1 MGRRYQG
8 SSLHYRRSDLRHM
21 GGFATAIL
29 LSGRRSVA
37 VALQI
42 AMSLSG
48 CLEFAAGAAASPLEP
63 ELICRAAIGS
73 VTDHDPKVF
82 SLTRTEGD
90 ILFLT
95 YVRPID
101 NFDRTYRCRIKGN
114 RVIWASEPGRW
125 RENPTD
131 AKISFEIITDGK
143 QIRIINDRGVRTPTK
158 AVFDLDKVR

>member
-1 MGRRYQG
+1 MK
-8 SSLHYRRSDLRHM
+8 HKRHKADRLAREAKKAKKM
-21 GGFATAIL
+21 I
-29 LSGRRSVA
+29 RQPVA
-37 VALQI
+37 FALQI
-42 AMSLSG
+42 AMLSA
-48 CLEFAAGAAASPLEP
+48 CLGLAAGAATSPPEP

-82 SLTRTEGD
+82 RLTRTEGD

-131 AKISFEIITDGK
+131 AKISFEIVTDGQ
-143 QIRIINDRGVRTPTK
+143 QIRIINDRGVRPPTK
-158 AVFDLDKVR
+158 SVFDLDKVR

>member
-1 MGRRYQG
+1 MGGRFKG
-8 SSLHYRRSDLRHM
+8 SSLHHCRSDLRHLD
-21 GGFATAIL
+21 GFATAVL
-29 LSGRRSVA
+29 LSGHRPVAA
-37 VALQI
+37 VALLL
-42 AMSLSG
+42 LSG
-48 CLEFAAGAAASPLEP
+48 CLEFTAGAAASPLEP

-82 SLTRTEGD
+82 RLTRTDGD

-101 NFDRTYRCRIKGN
+101 NFDRTYRCRIMGN

-131 AKISFEIITDGK
+131 AKISFEIVTDGK
-143 QIRIINDRGVRTPTK
+143 QIRIINDRGGRTPTK